1 MLARRKDYK
10 KLDNYEKYCGVDT
23 LDETF
28 AVSGTMFYLN
38 EEKMKKERPN
48 LYKYFKNLYQCFSV
62 YQHYICI
69 DNTLEELKK

>member
-28 AVSGTMFYLN
+28 ACSGTMFYLN

-48 LYKYFKNLYQCFSV
+48 LYKYFKNLY
-62 YQHYICI
+62 
-69 DNTLEELKK
+69 